1 MTTTYICANVIM
13 STTGCFLQCT
23 LIMNWSIIFLIF
35 LLYSHHDLAINQRTE
50 NTIKKK
56 DNNDVHNTTHKTKD
70 RATQTPLKPRM
81 NSCALNIHIL

>member
-23 LIMNWSIIFLIF
+23 LIMNWSTIFLIF

-56 DNNDVHNTTHKTKD
+56 KKRTTMMYTTLHIKLKIEQHK
-70 RATQTPLKPRM
+70 P
-81 NSCALNIHIL
+81 H